1 MTNQYLQYKKNTPI
15 EFSIL
20 ILLTGKPTMP
30 ERVEIVC
37 EVTRARVQWRSSF
50 NGGDPQSFTVIA
62 LNGQQRE
69 SRSDDISDKGDN
81 VIHST
86 FVQNLQPSTTYL
98 FYVIAQNSHGL
109 SSSENVSCTTLEGNW
124 AN

>member
-69 SRSDDISDKGDN
+69 SRSDNISDKGEN

-86 FVQNLQPSTTYL
+86 FVQNLQPSTTYV

>member
-1 MTNQYLQYKKNTPI
+1 MILTIQKKTKLT
-15 EFSIL
+15 ELSII
-20 ILLTGKPTMP
+20 ILLTGKPVMP
-30 ERVEIVC
+30 EIVEIVC

-69 SRSDDISDKGDN
+69 SHSDNISDEGEND
-81 VIHST
+81 IHST
-86 FVQNLQPSTTYL
+86 FIQNLQPSTAYV
-98 FYVIAQNSHGL
+98 FYVSAQNRLGI
-109 SSSENVSCTTLEGNW
+109 SSSESTSCTTLEGKW